1 MRRKKEEREK
11 GDESIIG
18 SGDFV
23 TGILKKGVESFEMQS
38 EETSSLDLEIDTVTK
53 HMGVTVEDLKPV
65 EWRRYRLSE
74 AVERR
79 EKTQDTAVDVRKQE
93 AWGIAGSA
101 AQLLRKEFGAKKI
114 VVFGSLAHEKGF
126 GLWSDID
133 LGALGIPPEKFY
145 SAVAAVIGLSSFFKI
160 DLVDVA
166 ECSTALQKV
175 IEEEG
180 IEV

>member
-1 MRRKKEEREK
+1 MAK
-11 GDESIIG
+11 
-18 SGDFV
+18 
-23 TGILKKGVESFEMQS
+23 TA
-38 EETSSLDLEIDTVTK
+38 LELTPI
-53 HMGVTVEDLKPV
+53 

-79 EKTQDTAVDVRKQE
+79 ERAQDSAVEVRKRE
-93 AWGIAGSA
+93 AWDIVGTA
-101 AQLLRKEFGAKKI
+101 ARELRKDFGAQKV
-114 VVFGSLAHEKGF
+114 VVFGSLAHERGF

-133 LGALGIPPEKFY
+133 LGAWGIPPEKFY
-145 SAVAAVIGLSSFFKI
+145 SAVAAVTGLSSFFKV

-166 ECSTALQKV
+166 ECRPTLQKV

>member
-1 MRRKKEEREK
+1 MAK
-11 GDESIIG
+11 
-18 SGDFV
+18 
-23 TGILKKGVESFEMQS
+23 TA
-38 EETSSLDLEIDTVTK
+38 LELT
-53 HMGVTVEDLKPV
+53 PV

-79 EKTQDTAVDVRKQE
+79 EKAKDVAVDVRKRK
-93 AWGIAGSA
+93 AWGIAGTA
-101 AQLLRKEFGAKKI
+101 AQLLRKEFGAQKV

-133 LGALGIPPEKFY
+133 LGAWGIPPEKFY
-145 SAVAAVIGLSSFFKI
+145 SAVAAVTGLSSFFKV

-166 ECSTALQKV
+166 ECRPTLQKV

>member
-1 MRRKKEEREK
+1 MAK
-11 GDESIIG
+11 
-18 SGDFV
+18 
-23 TGILKKGVESFEMQS
+23 TA
-38 EETSSLDLEIDTVTK
+38 LELT
-53 HMGVTVEDLKPV
+53 PV
-65 EWRRYRLSE
+65 EMRRYRLSE

-79 EKTQDTAVDVRKQE
+79 EKAQDTAVDVRKRE
-93 AWGIAGSA
+93 AWDIAGTA
-101 AQLLRKEFGAKKI
+101 AQLLRKEFGAQKV

-133 LGALGIPPEKFY
+133 LGAWGIPPEKFY
-145 SAVAAVIGLSSFFKI
+145 SAVAAVTGLSSFFKV

-166 ECSTALQKV
+166 ECRPTLQKV

>member
-1 MRRKKEEREK
+1 MAK
-11 GDESIIG
+11 
-18 SGDFV
+18 
-23 TGILKKGVESFEMQS
+23 TALAL
-38 EETSSLDLEIDTVTK
+38 T
-53 HMGVTVEDLKPV
+53 PV

-79 EKTQDTAVDVRKQE
+79 EKAKDVAVDVRKRE
-93 AWGIAGSA
+93 AWGIAGTA
-101 AQLLRKEFGAKKI
+101 AQLLRKEFGAQKV

-133 LGALGIPPEKFY
+133 LGAWGIPPEKFY
-145 SAVAAVIGLSSFFKI
+145 SAVAAVTGLSSFFKV

-166 ECSTALQKV
+166 ECRPTLQKV

-180 IEV
+180 VEV

>member
-1 MRRKKEEREK
+1 MAK
-11 GDESIIG
+11 
-18 SGDFV
+18 
-23 TGILKKGVESFEMQS
+23 TA
-38 EETSSLDLEIDTVTK
+38 LELT
-53 HMGVTVEDLKPV
+53 PV

-79 EKTQDTAVDVRKQE
+79 EKAKDVAVDVRKRE
-93 AWGIAGSA
+93 AWGIAGTA
-101 AQLLRKEFGAKKI
+101 AQLLRKEFGAQKV

-133 LGALGIPPEKFY
+133 LGAWGIPPEKFY
-145 SAVAAVIGLSSFFKI
+145 SAVAAATGLSPFFKI

-166 ECSTALQKV
+166 ECRPTLQKV
-175 IEEEG
+175 IEKEG